1 MIGASSGDAGTFSTS
16 GWNCEMAT
24 EARRCEAHGEATRL
38 SCVDCDQPLCP
49 KCMTRTEVGLKCA
62 SCAAPVVTP
71 SAAPVRSRRP
81 LVLTVVGLV
90 LLALVGLLLTLRS
103 DPSDKAEP
111 VAAPVGAWEAAPALA
126 TIRGTASAVA
136 LRDGS
141 VLVAGG
147 GVGAL
152 ASNGAEV
159 FDPKAQTWSKVGA
172 LTTARRGHA
181 AVLLQDGRVLVAG
194 GLSEGSPLASTEVYD
209 PGRRAWIPV
218 RPMSVPRLGHSLT
231 LLDDGR
237 VLVAGGSAL
246 DAAESAG
253 GGQTIRAVATA
264 ELFDPATGA
273 WTPTG
278 SMGAARF
285 EHTATRLRDGRV
297 VMVGGL
303 GPAAGAGT
311 TRPLA
316 STEIYDPAAGAFV
329 GSTNLAEARANHAA
343 VLLEDNSVL
352 VTGGAGGDG
361 ADLSLATA
369 EVFNAPGGTWT
380 TVAAM
385 GATRTGHTATRLPDG
400 RVLVAGGES
409 VQRGTRRS
417 LTSAEVFDFAA
428 DAIGRWGPAG
438 DMGCPRSEQA
448 AVLLEDGSALVVAG
462 DAAFPGGAP
471 IAQSCAERYVP

>member
-1 MIGASSGDAGTFSTS
+1 
-16 GWNCEMAT
+16 MAT

-38 SCVDCDQPLCP
+38 SCVDCGQPLCP

-62 SCAAPVVTP
+62 SCSAPVANPMAAP
-71 SAAPVRSRRP
+71 ASRRP
-81 LVLTVVGLV
+81 LILSVAGLV
-90 LLALVGLLLTLRS
+90 LLALVVVLLTQNS
-103 DPSDKAEP
+103 TSPDKDDAA
-111 VAAPVGAWEAAPALA
+111 VAAPVGTWEAAPALA
-126 TIRGTASAVA
+126 SIRGTASAVA

-152 ASNGAEV
+152 ASTAAEL
-159 FDPKAQTWSKVGA
+159 FDPKAQTWSKVAA

-181 AVLLQDGRVLVAG
+181 AVLMEDGRVLVTG
-194 GLSEGSPLASTEVYD
+194 GLSEGAPLASAEVYD
-209 PGRRAWIPV
+209 PAKRAWTSV
-218 RPMSVPRLGHSLT
+218 RPMSVPRLGHTLT

-264 ELFDPATGA
+264 ELFDPATGTWA
-273 WTPTG
+273 PTG

-303 GPAAGAGT
+303 GAAGGAGT
-311 TRPLA
+311 TSPLA
-316 STEIYDPAAGAFV
+316 STEIYDVAAGAFV
-329 GSTNLAEARANHAA
+329 SSTNLADPRANHAA
-343 VLLEDNSVL
+343 VLLEDDSVL

-369 EVFNAPGGTWT
+369 EVFNAPGGTWN

-438 DMGCPRSEQA
+438 DMACPRSEQA
-448 AVLLEDGSALVVAG
+448 AVLLEDESVLVVAG